1 MPDKDLSIPFFC
13 KKKTF
18 LGRVAKSPNLLEHLL
33 DGVDSDDRDAIS
45 RSNFVSQIA
54 ANSSVLHFILQN
66 ISSLPITIEL
76 QMSGHLSMGDVFGV
90 LLQFECLVV
99 DTDALVGHN
108 VVRIDRTTLQLALL
122 RTEIDFRKKILKT
135 KKRHNF

>member
-33 DGVDSDDRDAIS
+33 DGVDSDDCDAIS
-45 RSNFVSQIA
+45 RSNLVSQIA
-54 ANSSVLHFILQN
+54 ANSSTLHFVLRN
-66 ISSLPITIEL
+66 ISLPITIEL
-76 QMSGHLSMGDVFGV
+76 QMSGHLSMGDVLGV
-90 LLQFECLVV
+90 LLQFERLVV

-122 RTEIDFRKKILKT
+122 RTEMEFRKRI
-135 KKRHNF
+135 